1 MLERDIQREILVWLE
16 SQGVWHRRLSLGAV
30 KIRGGRKRNPLIGFP
45 DIFGLLRSGTGRMFA
60 IEVKTKT
67 GKLRPE
73 QQVVRAELES
83 QGALYIL
90 ARSLDDVVSTF
101 QHYERFGA

>member
-1 MLERDIQREILVWLE
+1 MLESEIQRSILDWLE
-16 SQGVWHRRLSLGAV
+16 AEGIWHRRLSLGAV
-30 KIRGGRKRNPLIGFP
+30 KVKGARRRNPLIGFP
-45 DIFGLLRSGTGRMFA
+45 DIFGLLRSGTGRMFV

-67 GKLRPE
+67 GRMRPE
-73 QQVVRAELES
+73 QETVRRELET